1 MANKKWYEKVVKTA
15 EDLGWTIY
23 RDDELSNCWEFEKF
37 SPAGEDFSFTVYA
50 KNLTELKEELQ
61 SYYDY
66 FDREDHTFE
75 LLEAKR
81 NGFRGVPD
89 LDTLVQD
96 SQDIEDML
104 EELAV
109 EVTKIK

>member
-1 MANKKWYEKVVKTA
+1 MANKEWYEKVIETA
-15 EDLGWTIY
+15 ENLGWTTY
-23 RDDELSNCWEFEKF
+23 RDDESSKYWEFEKF
-37 SPAGEDFSFTVYA
+37 SPAGEDFCFTVYA
-50 KNLTELKEELQ
+50 KNLAELKAELQ

-66 FDREDHTFE
+66 FDREDHVYE

-104 EELAV
+104 EELAM

>member
-1 MANKKWYEKVVKTA
+1 MASWYSKVTDVCEALDWRVSTPK
-15 EDLGWTIY
+15 ED
-23 RDDELSNCWEFEKF
+23 DPCWEFEKY
-37 SPAGEDFSFTVYA
+37 SPAGEDFVFNVYA
-50 KNLTELKEELQ
+50 KNLTELKAELQ
-61 SYYDY
+61 SYYED
-66 FDREDHTFE
+66 FDREDHVFG

-96 SQDIEDML
+96 SHDIEDML
-104 EELAV
+104 EELAM

>member
-1 MANKKWYEKVVKTA
+1 MAKKWYEKVEEVA
-15 EDLGWTIY
+15 ENLGWCVY
-23 RDDELSNCWEFEKF
+23 RDTEDSQYWELEKS
-37 SPAGEDFSFTVYA
+37 SPAGEDFCFSVYA
-50 KNLTELKEELQ
+50 ETLPKLKAELQ
-61 SYYDY
+61 SYYED
-66 FDREDHTFE
+66 FDREDHVFG

-96 SQDIEDML
+96 SHDIEDML
-104 EELAV
+104 EELAI

>member
-1 MANKKWYEKVVKTA
+1 MASWYDKVIEVCEALDWRVSAPKENDT
-15 EDLGWTIY
+15 
-23 RDDELSNCWEFEKF
+23 CWEFEKY
-37 SPAGEDFSFTVYA
+37 SPAGEDFCFSIIA
-50 KNLTELKEELQ
+50 KNLVELKGELQ
-61 SYYDY
+61 YYYEY
-66 FDREDHTFE
+66 FDREDHVYE

-104 EELAV
+104 EELAI

>member
-1 MANKKWYEKVVKTA
+1 MKWHEKVVKAA
-15 EDLGWTIY
+15 ENLDWAVY
-23 RDDELSNCWEFEKF
+23 RDSEESQYWEFEKY
-37 SPAGEDFSFTVYA
+37 SPAGEDFIFSVSA
-50 KNLTELKEELQ
+50 KTLAELKEELQ
-61 SYYDY
+61 SYYEN
-66 FDREDHTFE
+66 FDREDHVFG

-89 LDTLVQD
+89 LDTLVED
-96 SQDIEDML
+96 SQAIEDML

>member
-1 MANKKWYEKVVKTA
+1 MANKKWYEKVIEVA
-15 EDLGWTIY
+15 ESLGWTTY
-23 RDDELSNCWEFEKF
+23 RDENFYTYWEFEKF
-37 SPAGEDFSFTVYA
+37 SPAGEDFCFTVYA
-50 KNLTELKEELQ
+50 KNLADLKEELQ
-61 SYYDY
+61 SYCDY
-66 FDREDHTFE
+66 FDREDHVFE

-89 LDTLVQD
+89 LDTLVED
-96 SQDIEDML
+96 SQAIEDML